1 MKKFKTI
8 KTGITFFLDYDEM
21 IELLESRNKRAFSDE
36 EACIHIDSLDAC
48 DIWDFY
54 DSAIMF
60 TDYKTMP
67 TEIIED

>member
-8 KTGITFFLDYDEM
+8 KSGVTFFLDYDEM
-21 IELLESRNKRAFSDE
+21 MRLLVERNRRDFTDE

-60 TDYKTMP
+60 TDYKSSP